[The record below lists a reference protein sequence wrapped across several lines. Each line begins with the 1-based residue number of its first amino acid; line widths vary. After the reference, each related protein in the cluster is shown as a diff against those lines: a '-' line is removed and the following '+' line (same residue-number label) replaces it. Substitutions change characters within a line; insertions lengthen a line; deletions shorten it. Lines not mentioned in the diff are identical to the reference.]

1 MELDFNR
8 KEKIVGTFV
17 IGVTILLLATVI
29 SIGRGKDWFKK
40 YITYY
45 TTFEQSYNF
54 EPATPVKLFN
64 TKIGKIKRINL
75 VGDRV
80 KVKLGILDEFKSRIK
95 TDAIATVASPT
106 FIGSEYISILPGSE
120 AAPLIPEGGEI
131 PSKEK
136 KTIADYL
143 DEFQIEKTAKMAI
156 DAIQELATIVQ
167 TIRDPQGPLFTSFDN
182 ASKALAHI
190 EKITRDLESGKGT
203 VGALLKSRELLDN
216 IEHNLD
222 KLGDS
227 LATLEKIE
235 GGVLEKIPSIQ
246 KIVEDLEISVKDL
259 KTTMANLEKGSHDV
273 PVAIKSA
280 TKGIYEIRNTVEN
293 IDKVVQSL
301 QQNFLIKPKLPPEPK
316 GVNIDSGLRP

>member
-8 KEKIVGTFV
+8 KEKIVGLFV
-17 IGVTILLLATVI
+17 IGVIILLLATVI

-45 TTFEQSYNF
+45 TTFEQNYSF
-54 EPATPVKLFN
+54 ESATPVKLLN
-64 TKIGKIKRINL
+64 ANIGKIKSINL

-80 KVKLGILDEFKSRIK
+80 KVKLGILDDFKSRIR
-95 TDAIATVASPT
+95 TDTIATVESPT
-106 FIGSEYISILPGSE
+106 FIGAEYITILPGSE
-120 AAPLIPEGGEI
+120 DAPLIPEGGEI

-136 KTIADYL
+136 KTVADYL
-143 DEFQIEKTAKMAI
+143 NEFQIEKTAKMAI
-156 DAIQELATIVQ
+156 EAIQELSTIVQ

-190 EKITRDLESGKGT
+190 EKITRDMESGKGT
-203 VGALLKSRELLDN
+203 AGAILQSRDLFDN
-216 IEHNLD
+216 LQNNLN
-222 KLGDS
+222 KLGDN

-235 GGVLEKIPSIQ
+235 IGVLEKIPSIQ
-246 KIVEDLEISVKDL
+246 KIVEDVEVSVKDL
-259 KTTMANLEKGSHDV
+259 KIIIANIEKGSHDI
-273 PVAIKSA
+273 PVATQSA

-301 QQNFLIKPKLPPEPK
+301 QQNFLVKPKLPPEPK
-316 GVNIDSGLRP
+316 GVNVDAGLRP